1 MAAKKENQ
9 REEFKVSGKDIKKK
23 VEELVREGNVRRII
37 IKNEKGKTIMEFPVT
52 VGVIGVILAPMLAA
66 VGAVAT
72 LAANW
77 TIVVERKKIK

>member
-1 MAAKKENQ
+1 MADK

-23 VEELVREGNVRRII
+23 VEELVKEGNVRRII
-37 IKNEKGKTIMEFPVT
+37 IKDEKGKTIMEFPVT